1 MTDRRALVGAA
12 AEAWAARHLEAAGA
26 QVVLRN
32 FRRRTG
38 ELDLVAIEGGV
49 LMIVE
54 VRLRA
59 RTDFGGADG
68 SVDARKRQRI
78 LRTTRQLL
86 QTQREFAK
94 LRVRFDVVVIEPC
107 AHGEPLEH
115 ATGTWRL
122 RWLRHAFDADS
133 RFL

>member
-1 MTDRRALVGAA
+1 MTDRRALLGAA
-12 AEAWAARHLEAAGA
+12 AEAWAARHLEATGA
-26 QVVLRN
+26 KIVLRN

-38 ELDLVAIEGGV
+38 ELDLVAIEGDV
-49 LMIVE
+49 LLIVE

-59 RTDFGGADG
+59 RTDFGGADA
-68 SVDARKRQRI
+68 SIDARKRQRI

-86 QTQREFAK
+86 QLQREWAK
-94 LRVRFDVVVIEPC
+94 FRVRFDVVVIEPC
-107 AHGEPLEH
+107 AHGEPLAH
-115 ATGTWRL
+115 ANGTWRL